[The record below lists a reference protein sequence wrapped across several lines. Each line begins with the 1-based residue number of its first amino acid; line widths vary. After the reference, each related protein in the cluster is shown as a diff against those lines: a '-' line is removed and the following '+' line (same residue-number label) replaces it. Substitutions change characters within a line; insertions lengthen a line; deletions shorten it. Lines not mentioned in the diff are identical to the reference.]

1 MILSDLRTVVS
12 RVELKTV
19 TRAPRPAPAAP
30 ARGIHKGVL
39 LQASYIFYVA
49 TLYKTITSGRKC
61 QENIKGEDCESRI
74 DLTEW

>member
-1 MILSDLRTVVS
+1 V
-12 RVELKTV
+12 
-19 TRAPRPAPAAP
+19 
-30 ARGIHKGVL
+30 